1 MNKVKEKIN
10 ITGMSCANC
19 AASIEKGLE
28 PKEGV
33 DKIEVNFAADNA
45 FIEYDA
51 EQIDKKEINNTIE
64 QLGYE
69 VVEDDAEQIELE
81 IQEMSCANCATTVEK
96 VLNDLDGVE
105 RANVN
110 FGSEKA
116 YVKYDH
122 AKVNVAEM
130 IDSIQNAGYDA
141 DKVEGDLFEKQQE
154 TKEKAIDKL
163 KKKVIFSAVLSS
175 PLLLAMI
182 TNFLNVNIEFLHY
195 PWFQML
201 LATPVQFFIG
211 WQFYKSAYLN
221 LKVKNAGMDL
231 LVAMGT
237 SAAYFF
243 SIYNGFI
250 KNVPTTTH
258 ADLYFEASAILITL
272 ILLGKYF
279 EAVAKGKTSQAI
291 KKLMDL
297 KAKTARVIRNGDTV
311 DIPVED
317 VRIDDQVVVRPGE
330 KIPVDGEII
339 SGNTT
344 IDESMLT
351 GESIPV
357 EKEQGDKVFGGTI
370 NKHGSVTFKATGI
383 GKDSVLSNII
393 RIVEQAQANQP
404 PIQRL
409 ADKISAIF
417 VPTVVSIAVITF
429 LLWFFI
435 TGNTTAGIIAA
446 VSVLVISCPCAL
458 GLATPTAIMVG
469 TGKGAENGIL
479 IKNGASLETAYKID
493 ALILDKTGTITK
505 GKPEVTDIVPLN
517 GKSKKE
523 ILDIT
528 AAVENKSEH
537 PLAETIVKKA
547 RDFIDNIK
555 EADDFKS
562 YPGKGVSGKV
572 EGKNVVV
579 GTAKLLT
586 KQKIKLNSEK
596 DKAAELEKEG
606 KTVVMVAIDNQVEAL
621 IGIADTIKE
630 DSVTAIKRLKSM
642 GIDLYMI
649 TGDNKRTAAA
659 IGKQVGIEKDKILA
673 EVLPENKSDE
683 VKKLQNK
690 GKTVAMAGDGVNDA
704 PALATANIGMAIG
717 SGSDIAI
724 ESGDIALMNDSL
736 ETIVAAINL
745 SKKTMKKIKQNLF
758 WAFFYNSL
766 GIPIAALGLLSPII
780 AGAAMSFSS
789 VSVVSNSL
797 SLKRY
802 DPKEN

>member
-1 MNKVKEKIN
+1 MNKRKETIM
-10 ITGMSCANC
+10 ISGMSCANC

-28 PKEGV
+28 NNDGV

-51 EQIDKKEINNTIE
+51 DKIDRNKINKTIE
-64 QLGYE
+64 RLGYD
-69 VVEDDAEQIELE
+69 VVDEENDHIELNIE
-81 IQEMSCANCATTVEK
+81 GMSCANCAQTVENS
-96 VLNDLDGVE
+96 LQDLEGIDE
-105 RANVN
+105 ANVN
-110 FGSEKA
+110 VGSEKA
-116 YVKYDH
+116 YVKYDQN
-122 AKVNVAEM
+122 KVNIEQM
-130 IDSIQNAGYDA
+130 IDSVKKAGYEASHA
-141 DKVEGDLFEKQQE
+141 DVNIFEKQQQA
-154 TKEKAIDKL
+154 KEEKIENL
-163 KKKVIFSAVLSS
+163 KKSVFISAILSF
-175 PLLLAMI
+175 PLLMAMI
-182 TNFLNVNIEFLHY
+182 TNFLNINIEFLHY
-195 PWFQML
+195 PWFQMV
-201 LATPVQFFIG
+201 LAAPVQFIIG
-211 WQFYKSAYLN
+211 WRFYRNAYQS
-221 LKVKNAGMDL
+221 LKVKSAGMDL

-237 SAAYFF
+237 SAAFFF
-243 SIYNGFI
+243 SVYNGFI
-250 KNVPTTTH
+250 KGVPTSAH
-258 ADLYFEASAILITL
+258 ADLYFEASAMLITL

-297 KAKTARVIRNGDTV
+297 KAKTARVIRDGDPQ
-311 DIPVED
+311 DIPVEE
-317 VRIDDQVVVRPGE
+317 VKIDDQVVVRPGE
-330 KIPVDGEII
+330 KIPVDGIII
-339 SGNTT
+339 SGNSTV
-344 IDESMLT
+344 DESMLT

-357 EKEQGDKVFGGTI
+357 EKGKEDKVFGGTI
-370 NKHGSVTFKATGI
+370 NKHGSFTYKARGI

-393 RIVEQAQANQP
+393 KIVEQAQANQP

-409 ADKISAIF
+409 ADKISGIF
-417 VPTVVSIAVITF
+417 VPAVVSIAVLTF
-429 LLWFFI
+429 LLWLLI

-493 ALILDKTGTITK
+493 ALVLDKTGTITK
-505 GKPEVTDIVPLN
+505 GKPEVTDIVSLN
-517 GKSKKE
+517 NMSEKE
-523 ILDIT
+523 ILEKT
-528 AAVENKSEH
+528 AGVENKSEH

-547 RDFIDNIK
+547 GDYIENIP
-555 EADDFKS
+555 EVENFES
-562 YPGKGVSGKV
+562 FPGKGVSGTLQ
-572 EGKNVVV
+572 GKRIIV
-579 GTAKLLT
+579 GTHKLLE
-586 KQKIKLNSEK
+586 KQSIELNSEK
-596 DKAAELEKEG
+596 DKAMDLEKEG
-606 KTVVMVAIDNQVEAL
+606 KTVVFVALDNKIEAL

-630 DSVTAIKRLKSM
+630 DSIEAIKKLQEM
-642 GIDLYMI
+642 GIELYMI

-659 IGKQVGIEKDKILA
+659 IGKQVGIKEENILA
-673 EVLPENKSDE
+673 EVLPKNKSDE
-683 VKKLQNK
+683 VKKLQDS
-690 GKTVAMAGDGVNDA
+690 GKIVAMAGDGVNDA
-704 PALATANIGMAIG
+704 PALATADVGMAIG

-736 ETIVAAINL
+736 ETIVNAVKL

-802 DPKEN
+802 NPQG

>member
-1 MNKVKEKIN
+1 MSQITETIK

-19 AASIEKGLE
+19 AASIEKGL
-28 PKEGV
+28 KQKQGV
-33 DKIEVNFAADNA
+33 KSADVNFAGDSAYV
-45 FIEYDA
+45 EYDDDF
-51 EQIDKKEINNTIE
+51 IDRSTINSVIQKLGYDVVEEGE
-64 QLGYE
+64 QLE
-69 VVEDDAEQIELE
+69 LDIED
-81 IQEMSCANCATTVEK
+81 MSCANCAQSVEK
-96 VLNDLDGVE
+96 ALSALEGVKD
-105 RANVN
+105 ASVN

-116 YVKYDH
+116 YVEYDSH
-122 AKVNVAEM
+122 KISVDEM
-130 IDSIQNAGYDA
+130 IKAVEKVGYGAKLADA
-141 DKVEGDLFEKQQE
+141 EIFEKQQ
-154 TKEKAIDKL
+154 KARDDSL
-163 KKKVIFSAVLSS
+163 KKLRTKVIISAILSF
-175 PLLLAMI
+175 PLLMAMI
-182 TNFLNVNIEFLHY
+182 TNFLNLNVEFLHY

-201 LATPVQFFIG
+201 LATPVQFIIG
-211 WQFYKSAYLN
+211 WRFYKSAFQS
-221 LKVKNAGMDL
+221 LKVKSAGMDL

-243 SIYNGFI
+243 SVYNGFI
-250 KNVPTTTH
+250 KSIPEGSH
-258 ADLYFEASAILITL
+258 PHLYFEASAMLITL

-279 EAVAKGKTSQAI
+279 EAVAKGKTSEAI
-291 KKLMDL
+291 QKLMDL
-297 KAKTARVIRNGDTV
+297 QATTARVIRDGDTV
-311 DIPVED
+311 DIPVEQ
-317 VRIDDQVVVRPGE
+317 VQIDDRVVVRPGE

-339 SGNTT
+339 DGNSSV
-344 IDESMLT
+344 DESMLT

-357 EKEQGDKVFGGTI
+357 EKEKGDQVYGGTI
-370 NKHGSVTFKATGI
+370 NQYGSLTFQAKGI
-383 GKDSVLSNII
+383 GKNSVLSNII
-393 RIVEQAQANQP
+393 KIVEQAQANQP

-417 VPTVVSIAVITF
+417 VPAVVSIAVLTF

-493 ALILDKTGTITK
+493 ALVLDKTGTITK

-517 GKSKKE
+517 NRSE
-523 ILDIT
+523 REVLEIT

-547 RDFIDNIK
+547 REFIDNVPD
-555 EADDFKS
+555 AQDFES

-572 EGKNVVV
+572 QNQKVVV
-579 GTAKLLT
+579 GTQKLLRNR
-586 KQKIKLNSEK
+586 KIKLNSEK

-606 KTVVMVAIDNQVEAL
+606 KTVVMVAIDGKVEAL

-630 DSVTAIKRLKSM
+630 DSVEAIKKLKDM
-642 GIDLYMI
+642 GIEIYMI
-649 TGDNKRTAAA
+649 TGDNSRTAQA
-659 IGKQVGIEKDKILA
+659 IGKQVGISEENILA
-673 EVLPENKSDE
+673 EVLPKNKSDE
-683 VKKLQNK
+683 VKKLQDS

-704 PALATANIGMAIG
+704 PALATAHVGMAIG

-736 ETIVAAINL
+736 ETIVAAIKL
-745 SKKTMKKIKQNLF
+745 SKKTMRKIKQNLF
-758 WAFFYNSL
+758 WAFFYNVL
-766 GIPIAALGLLSPII
+766 GIPVAAFGLLSPII

-802 DPKEN
+802 DPKK

>member
-1 MNKVKEKIN
+1 MNKVKETIN

-28 PKEGV
+28 NKAGV
-33 DKIEVNFAADNA
+33 DRIEVNFAADNA
-45 FIEYDA
+45 FIEYNKD
-51 EQIDKKEINNTIE
+51 QIDREKIDKVIGR
-64 QLGYE
+64 LGYDIVDE
-69 VVEDDAEQIELE
+69 EEDKVELDV
-81 IQEMSCANCATTVEK
+81 QEMSCSNCASTVEK
-96 VLNDLDGVE
+96 SLNKLDGVKQ
-105 RANVN
+105 ANVN
-110 FGSEKA
+110 FSSEKA
-116 YVKYDH
+116 YVEYDQSRVDVD
-122 AKVNVAEM
+122 KM
-130 IDSIQNAGYDA
+130 IDSIRQAGYDA
-141 DKVEGDLFEKQQE
+141 SKSEVDVFEKRQQAKDE
-154 TKEKAIDKL
+154 QL
-163 KKKVIFSAVLSS
+163 KKLRNKVIFSGILSF
-175 PLLLAMI
+175 PLLMAML
-182 TNFLNVNIEFLHY
+182 TNFLNINIEFLHY

-211 WQFYKSAYLN
+211 WRFYKGAYQN
-221 LKVKNAGMDL
+221 LKVKSAGMDM

-243 SIYNGFI
+243 SVYNGFI
-250 KNVPTTTH
+250 KNVPTTAH
-258 ADLYFEASAILITL
+258 ADLYFEASAMLITL

-297 KAKTARVIRNGDTV
+297 KAKNARVIRNGDTQ
-311 DIPVED
+311 DIPVEK
-317 VRIDDQVVVRPGE
+317 VQVDDQVVVRPGE
-330 KIPVDGEII
+330 KIPVDGVII
-339 SGNTT
+339 SGNSTV
-344 IDESMLT
+344 DESMLT

-357 EKEQGDKVFGGTI
+357 EKEKGDKVFGGTI
-370 NKHGSVTFKATGI
+370 NKHGSVTFKAKGI

-393 RIVEQAQANQP
+393 KIVEQAQANQP

-409 ADKISAIF
+409 ADKISGIF
-417 VPTVVSIAVITF
+417 VPAVVSIAILTF
-429 LLWFFI
+429 VSWFFI

-479 IKNGASLETAYKID
+479 VKNGASLETAYKID
-493 ALILDKTGTITK
+493 ALVVDKTGTITK
-505 GKPEVTDIVPLN
+505 GKPEVTDVVPLN
-517 GKSKKE
+517 NKSE
-523 ILDIT
+523 QDILGIT

-547 RDFIDNIK
+547 RDHFDNLA
-555 EADDFKS
+555 EAQEFES

-572 EGKNVVV
+572 AGQKVVV
-579 GTAKLLT
+579 GTQKLLRS
-586 KQKIKLNSEK
+586 QGIKLNSEMK
-596 DKAAELEKEG
+596 KVAVLEKEG
-606 KTVVMVAIDNQVEAL
+606 KTVVMVALDNKVEAL
-621 IGIADTIKE
+621 IGIADTIKD
-630 DSVTAIKRLKSM
+630 DSVTAIDKLKNM
-642 GIDLYMI
+642 GIDIYMI
-649 TGDNKRTAAA
+649 TGDNSRTAAA
-659 IGKQVGIEKDKILA
+659 IGKQVGIPEENILA

-683 VKKLQNK
+683 VRKLQQS

-704 PALATANIGMAIG
+704 PALATADIGMAIG

-745 SKKTMKKIKQNLF
+745 SKQTMKKIKQNLF

-789 VSVVSNSL
+789 ISVVSNSL

-802 DPKEN
+802 NPRE